1 MGAQIYFKSQ
11 LNVHPKLVVI
21 KDNYCFSFISATFK
35 LGGSQFKKEI
45 HTYSRDHTHNTLQKM
60 NICIAKRKRR
70 KERKKM
76 KKDTTTKLKHQ

>member
-1 MGAQIYFKSQ
+1 MYILNLLLSKIIIDKS
-11 LNVHPKLVVI
+11 
-21 KDNYCFSFISATFK
+21 FSFISATFK
-35 LGGSQFKKEI
+35 LGGQQFKKEI

-76 KKDTTTKLKHQ
+76 KKDTTTKFKHQ